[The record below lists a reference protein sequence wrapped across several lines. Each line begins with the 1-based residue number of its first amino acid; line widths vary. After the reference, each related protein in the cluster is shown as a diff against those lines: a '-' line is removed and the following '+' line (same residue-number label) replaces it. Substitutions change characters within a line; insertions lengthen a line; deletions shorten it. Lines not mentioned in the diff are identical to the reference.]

1 MNQIVRKVVPVAS
14 LPAELRAA
22 FDPNGEVEIVG
33 QAPQS
38 ASGGTSLLDI
48 ITEHHRTNVSRFR
61 DSDDVVD
68 YIRAVRDGGDLEP
81 WLGPCS
87 TSTPTS

>member
-1 MNQIVRKVVPVAS
+1 MNQIVRKVVPVSS

-33 QAPQS
+33 QAVQS
-38 ASGGTSLLDI
+38 PTDTSLLDV
-48 ITEHHRTNVSRFR
+48 ITEYQRTHVSRFR